1 MFLDNDILVGFIRGE
16 MPAKA
21 KINELRNRGE
31 LLQISVITACEL
43 WQGVFLSKNIPTN
56 AKIIQDLLS
65 NFNLVEFNEEDVI
78 QFGQI
83 FAQLQKAG
91 KMIGLI
97 THNISH
103 FERIPLLKIE
113 DWK

>member
-21 KINELRNRGE
+21 K
-31 LLQISVITACEL
+31 
-43 WQGVFLSKNIPTN
+43 NIPTN
-56 AKIIQDLLS
+56 AKIVQDLLS
-65 NFNLVEFNEEDVI
+65 NFNLVEFNEDDVI